1 MNCLLLFSLLWASIL
16 GDVWTA
22 PGNRVEVDPELTG
35 GYFEGD
41 MMFSPLARN
50 GLRSET
56 YHWPNGIVSYYI
68 NSNIDQAHRDHIQLG
83 MRIIELKSCL
93 TFKEVSKDQ
102 SEYVNITAESGGCYT
117 AVGYQ
122 RRVQQLNLETYD
134 LDEGCYRLGTIMH
147 EILHAVGFFHQ
158 QSTWNRDDFVHI
170 ATENI
175 ADGKEHN
182 FEKYSENLV
191 ENFDQTYDYGS
202 VMHYTP
208 YGFSKNGEMTIV
220 PLEEGAEKVM
230 GQRVQMSQIDID
242 KLNIMY
248 KCPKQI

>member
-1 MNCLLLFSLLWASIL
+1 MNCFILFTLLWSSFL
-16 GDVWTA
+16 GDVLAA
-22 PGNRVEVDPELTG
+22 PRSRQETDPELTG
-35 GYFEGD
+35 GYYEGD
-41 MMFSPLARN
+41 MLLNPQLRN

-56 YHWPNGIVSYYI
+56 YRWPNGIVNYYI
-68 NSNIDQAHRDHIQLG
+68 NRDIDAAHRNQILLG
-83 MRIIELKSCL
+83 MRFIELYSCL
-93 TFKEVSKDQ
+93 SFKEVAPDHT
-102 SEYVNITAESGGCYT
+102 EYVNITAESGGCYT

-122 RRVQQLNLETYD
+122 RKVQQLNLQTYP
-134 LDEGCYRLGTIMH
+134 LDTGCYRLGTIMH
-147 EILHAVGFFHQ
+147 ELLHAVGFYHQ
-158 QSTWNRDDFVHI
+158 QSTWNRDEFVRI

-182 FEKYSENLV
+182 FEKYSESLV

-230 GQRVQMSQIDID
+230 GQRLQLSRIDIN

-248 KCPKQI
+248 KCPLQI